1 MGEYLAQSD
10 SLNEAETLNNA
21 IKSFSETINGL
32 LSARGRAIYFPK
44 KGILS
49 QSAEAKGKRINAT
62 IGIALD
68 DDSTPMR
75 LSFIADQIK
84 LPPDSVFP
92 YAPSPGL
99 PKIREKWKQMIFEKN
114 PSLADK
120 IISLPIV
127 TSGLTHGLSIAG
139 YLFADPKDEI
149 ILPDLYWENYDLIF
163 GNAYDAKLAP
173 FKFFKS
179 GRFNIEALR
188 SALSRRP
195 GKKILLLNFPN
206 NPSGYTPTTGEAD
219 QIVEAI
225 LACAHEGN
233 HLAVIL
239 DDAYFGLVYQEDI
252 FKESLFA
259 RLANI
264 HENVLAIKIDGP
276 IKEDYTWGLRIGF
289 LSFAIKNGAKDLYD
303 ALEAKAAGAI
313 RGNISNCSILSQ
325 SLLLKAF
332 ENPNYKDEK
341 NTKYD
346 ILRNRYLAVKAA
358 LAENKYSR
366 HFTALPFNSGYFMCV
381 EIKTANA
388 EQVRQLLIQK
398 HGIGIICF
406 GQLLRIAYSSVIEE
420 DIKTIFELIYSA
432 CEELSK
438 S

>member
-139 YLFADPKDEI
+139 Y
-149 ILPDLYWENYDLIF
+149 
-163 GNAYDAKLAP
+163 
-173 FKFFKS
+173 
-179 GRFNIEALR
+179 
-188 SALSRRP
+188 
-195 GKKILLLNFPN
+195 
-206 NPSGYTPTTGEAD
+206 
-219 QIVEAI
+219 
-225 LACAHEGN
+225 
-233 HLAVIL
+233 
-239 DDAYFGLVYQEDI
+239 
-252 FKESLFA
+252 
-259 RLANI
+259 
-264 HENVLAIKIDGP
+264 
-276 IKEDYTWGLRIGF
+276 
-289 LSFAIKNGAKDLYD
+289 
-303 ALEAKAAGAI
+303 
-313 RGNISNCSILSQ
+313 
-325 SLLLKAF
+325 
-332 ENPNYKDEK
+332 
-341 NTKYD
+341 
-346 ILRNRYLAVKAA
+346 
-358 LAENKYSR
+358 
-366 HFTALPFNSGYFMCV
+366 
-381 EIKTANA
+381 
-388 EQVRQLLIQK
+388 
-398 HGIGIICF
+398 
-406 GQLLRIAYSSVIEE
+406 
-420 DIKTIFELIYSA
+420 
-432 CEELSK
+432 
-438 S
+438 